1 MMKVPVLVVASAFAL
16 TAIPAAHAQV
26 QPPVSI
32 PEPARLAEAR
42 KLIALVMPVDKRDA
56 MIETLMH
63 AMMANVTQGVTDNPD
78 FEAAVEK
85 APGAREVFGR
95 FVERQQEQGI
105 AVLRERMPGLVEAMA
120 RAYARRFTVA
130 QMVEI
135 ETFVSSPTGRL
146 YVSQGAEIMSDPD
159 VAAWQTDLARLQ
171 MARLPEEIERLKS
184 EIDALQPQGSKSD
197 GN

>member
-1 MMKVPVLVVASAFAL
+1 MKVPVLVVASAFAL
-16 TAIPAAHAQV
+16 TAIPAARAQV
-26 QPPVSI
+26 PPPVSI

-42 KLIALVMPVDKRDA
+42 KLIALVMPADERDA
-56 MIETLMH
+56 MIATMMN
-63 AMMANVTQGVTDNPD
+63 AMMANFMKGVTENPD

-95 FVERQQEQGI
+95 FMEREQQQGI

-130 QMVEI
+130 QMIEI

-146 YVSQGAEIMSDPD
+146 YVSQSAEIMADPD
-159 VAAWQTDLARLQ
+159 VAAWQTDLARQ
-171 MARLPEEIERLKS
+171 EMARMPEEIERLKS
-184 EIDALQPQGSKSD
+184 EIDALQTQGSKSD